1 MIESGS
7 VLRIF
12 IGKWKIYKCNMQ
24 TLVSIQISLF
34 NFNLHNNGH
43 KTYFSY
49 VQRTTINIIAVY
61 ISCKRYQLAGHCHI
75 SMCYIYSITS
85 LILSYSL
92 VPPHSQFS
100 FLLQIKFYFHR
111 IYSYM
116 ILNTYIKFKIINQ
129 RKTCNICL

>member
-49 VQRTTINIIAVY
+49 VQGTTINIIAVY

-85 LILSYSL
+85 LFYPILLFLPILSSLSYSRSVL
-92 VPPHSQFS
+92 FSQNI
-100 FLLQIKFYFHR
+100 FLDD
-111 IYSYM
+111 
-116 ILNTYIKFKIINQ
+116 FKHLYKI
-129 RKTCNICL
+129 